1 MPNASAIV
9 GHGRNV
15 LHPSEETDSLLV
27 LPREKRRKRQL
38 SEEIKGES
46 VEGSPSC
53 IDSLAGAE
61 KEIYGSGRERKRRCP
76 DTRLNVSA
84 GRMMRAWTA
93 IADVG
98 VTPGFNPWQRDP
110 SPLQTRGE
118 ESGEKGMRRLY
129 RLLRLFKSSTPARTA
144 ERSSFP
150 PTSSAARMGPDFLL
164 ESPALVAP
172 LPRNQGM
179 SSAGSA
185 D

>member
-1 MPNASAIV
+1 MESLWRIGRERNLPHPQTSDALPIV
-9 GHGRNV
+9 PGSEGR
-15 LHPSEETDSLLV
+15 LS
-27 LPREKRRKRQL
+27 QF
-38 SEEIKGES
+38 SEEIES
-46 VEGSPSC
+46 ESRQSSPGC

-61 KEIYGSGRERKRRCP
+61 KEIHGGGRERKRRCR
-76 DTRLNVSA
+76 DTLKPVFLALTKRVPTGTVNA
-84 GRMMRAWTA
+84 GATN
-93 IADVG
+93 G
-98 VTPGFNPWQRDP
+98 
-110 SPLQTRGE
+110 SSSLQNHLVRHLTRGE

-129 RLLRLFKSSTPARTA
+129 RHPKLSKSSTPARTA

-179 SSAGSA
+179 SFAGSA